1 MPKRLI
7 KASSYAD
14 DTTLAE
20 ALVEFIEE
28 KTIENKAQSTIRNYK
43 QSYEFFTKYLG
54 FDDNTLC
61 KDVDKS
67 CVYKWINN
75 MKNRDVSANSI
86 NHYLRD
92 IRTFLYW
99 CMREPR
105 EYLPKFEIKE
115 IEKQEEM
122 PKLYSDDDLD
132 LLLAKPLN
140 KKDFVEW
147 RTYAI
152 VSWICGEGN
161 RIQTVLDLRMKD
173 INLAKKKYV
182 LSHSKNKKTKEMP
195 ISSAVMNVMKE
206 YIKRFRATADDD
218 EYVFPNTEGN
228 KLTYNGARLAFE
240 RYCSNRGIDRA
251 SFHSLRHNFAKN
263 FIQQNGNIFKLQE
276 ILGHSNIAIT
286 RHYVELFG
294 EDLVEGYDDYS
305 LLDRKKK
312 ALSRTKKI
320 AASDD

>member
-1 MPKRLI
+1 
-7 KASSYAD
+7 
-14 DTTLAE
+14 
-20 ALVEFIEE
+20 
-28 KTIENKAQSTIRNYK
+28 
-43 QSYEFFTKYLG
+43 
-54 FDDNTLC
+54 
-61 KDVDKS
+61 
-67 CVYKWINN
+67 